1 MHTALYFKG
10 SYEQGL
16 PFLFFFIHGGKCA
29 RRNLWRVINTGTRE
43 SFGNED
49 RVKFFP
55 RTLEIDFL
63 AVFPRRVERKQK
75 TRFEIIATVRIMKIS
90 FDSPYD
96 NTLHDKH
103 SIY

>member
-1 MHTALYFKG
+1 MNKG
-10 SYEQGL
+10 YPSSSSLSTGES
-16 PFLFFFIHGGKCA
+16 C
-29 RRNLWRVINTGTRE
+29 NLWRVINTGTRE

>member
-16 PFLFFFIHGGKCA
+16 PFLFFFIHGGKLQFVA
-29 RRNLWRVINTGTRE
+29 RNKHRNAGIVRQRGSCEIFSR
-43 SFGNED
+43 
-49 RVKFFP
+49 
-55 RTLEIDFL
+55 LEIDFL